1 MRGVSSP
8 PARRL
13 DPHKEAPLVGDEFS
27 RSTSPL
33 NWHAVARSRAPQPCY
48 YYSQP
53 TSAPSRALCN
63 STEERASTGRT

>member
-8 PARRL
+8 PSRRL
-13 DPHKEAPLVGDEFS
+13 DPHKEAPLIGDEFS

-33 NWHAVARSRAPQPCY
+33 NLHAVAPQPCY

-63 STEERASTGRT
+63 STEGRASPGRT